1 MKRYD
6 VDRIVLALVE
16 EGQDNSS
23 KYGFGLGDV
32 IRFTPMQVGTILS
45 DLDIEPELIRCKDCK
60 HYKLSNLPSMG
71 MPIRI
76 CEYWKQEDVDDDDFC
91 SRAERRLSNVQ
102 VNLPTGCD

>member
-1 MKRYD
+1 MRRYD

-60 HYKLSNLPSMG
+60 YWYDAPASDGYNSCEKDAL
-71 MPIRI
+71 IRH
-76 CEYWKQEDVDDDDFC
+76 KDFYC
-91 SRAERRLSNVQ
+91 AEAERKEADMRGD
-102 VNLPTGCD
+102 T